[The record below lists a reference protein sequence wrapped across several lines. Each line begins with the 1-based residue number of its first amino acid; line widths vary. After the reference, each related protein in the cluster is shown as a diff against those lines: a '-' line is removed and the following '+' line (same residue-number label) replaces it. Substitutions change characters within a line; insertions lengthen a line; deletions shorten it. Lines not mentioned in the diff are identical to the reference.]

1 MKFECH
7 IDDAAVK
14 EAFAR
19 SPRTMH
25 HHLNKA
31 LDKAG
36 HALTLAVMD
45 KLRDNGSMGF
55 SHLMNSIRP
64 ERPFPL
70 ARDVKAGMKYA
81 RAVEDGTKPG
91 YRGMPPREPLAA
103 WLRVRHGLSKKESD
117 RRSYGLARY
126 LQAHGTQPRPFM
138 KPAFEQN
145 QSRLMQMLRDGVAKG
160 LAASIKKQGSPE

>member
-1 MKFECH
+1 MRFECR
-7 IDDAAVK
+7 IDDAAVT

-19 SPRTMH
+19 SPRIMRY
-25 HHLNKA
+25 HLNKA
-31 LDKAG
+31 LDKA
-36 HALTLAVMD
+36 ATELTRAVRD
-45 KLRDNGSMGF
+45 KLRDNGSMGH

-81 RAVEDGTKPG
+81 RAVEEGTKPG

-126 LQAHGTQPRPFM
+126 LQAHGTKPAPFF

-145 QSRLMQMLRDGVAKG
+145 QSRLMQMLRDGVGKG
-160 LAASIKKQGSPE
+160 LAASIKKQGSSV